1 MIVNVRFGTGL
12 VPADGLARQ
21 KISLPTAA
29 TVEDLLGLIKAQN
42 PEIHFFSAV
51 ALGPLPTSAAEFFV
65 IQQTSPMAALLRGDF
80 VLMAFLLGAYL
91 GTFPALWWNL
101 RRISPLAATFAALF
115 TVIAV
120 TLSFSGESTFT
131 LLHLGNLYHAA
142 GSEALRAQFLAAGE
156 AVLAAGWWYS
166 SGSYMNGILLQG
178 SGVIIS
184 LVMLRTR
191 DFSKVTAISG
201 LLGNALDLVQ
211 HLLHPFAPI
220 ISTPIQMFMG
230 IFYFVW
236 FPMLAWNFFKL
247 AKGSSSQ

>member
-1 MIVNVRFGTGL
+1 MTGNNIKSLYRIGGISALVQLAAILASIV
-12 VPADGLARQ
+12 
-21 KISLPTAA
+21 I
-29 TVEDLLGLIKAQN
+29 
-42 PEIHFFSAV
+42 AV
-51 ALGPLPTSAAEFFV
+51 ALGPRPTSAAEFFA

-120 TLSFSGESTFT
+120 TLSFSGESTFA

-142 GSEALRAQFLAAGE
+142 ASEALRAQFLAAGE

-178 SGVIIS
+178 SGIIIS
-184 LVMLRTR
+184 LVMLRSR

-236 FPMLAWNFFKL
+236 FPMLARDFFKL